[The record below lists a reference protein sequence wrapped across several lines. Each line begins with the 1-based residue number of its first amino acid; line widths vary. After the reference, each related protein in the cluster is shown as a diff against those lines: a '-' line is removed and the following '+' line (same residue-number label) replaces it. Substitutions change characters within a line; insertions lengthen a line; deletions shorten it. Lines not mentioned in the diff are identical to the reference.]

1 MMGSPSDMLSTARI
15 LFEEGRTEE
24 SLRLVEAAYE
34 ISQDPKILRKI
45 KRLEAVLA
53 DEKENHSSKT
63 QQPSNAAA
71 EARFLEEKARS
82 LFLGGNLSAAL
93 VKLEKAFSLCPTEK
107 LQRRIDRLKT
117 LLKQCAR
124 EDEAENRASESSAS
138 SDSGEDSRPND
149 NIQLHKLENT
159 VPHSAHLD
167 KLADKAMN
175 LSIHEDQPKLVSYI
189 ELSPG
194 FCLPK
199 MIYEKLYSYQREGV
213 VWLWNLHKNTCGGIL
228 ADDMGLGKTFQS
240 IAFLAG
246 YLNSED
252 SLRKRRTA
260 MVLAPVS
267 VINTWQAEFSKWA
280 PSLRVFTYYEA
291 SKSARLRG
299 LAGVQRCG
307 GILLTTYSTLAAG
320 VRDLAVNQNAAT
332 GTWRSKLTDDNLS
345 TDLHFHGETFT
356 WDYLVL
362 DEAHKIK
369 NPSTKAA
376 KAVRALSSKHRIL
389 LTGTAV
395 QNNLRELWSLYDF
408 THRGQL
414 LGSQKTFLLQY
425 EKPITRSRER
435 DATAAERLHGKL
447 MADSLYKMI
456 EPYFL
461 RRTKS
466 DVLTGTPTETVASS
480 TKEPLEQNQKGKLPR
495 KNEIVVWLYL
505 SPLQESIYRDF
516 LKLDH
521 VKELLFG
528 TTKRSPLV
536 ELTILKKLCDH
547 PRLLSTDQCANLGLD
562 VSRALP
568 ARNGTTEIRV
578 PSSERLLQESGK
590 LSFLVR
596 LLERFQVEAVEKGR
610 PAHRT
615 LVFSQSL
622 RLLDM
627 AELVILDMNKRDVR
641 QELPKHRVL
650 RLDGRLKKLSERV
663 DVLEQFERD
672 PSYTVMLL
680 TTQVGGVGLTILS
693 ADRVVI
699 LDPSWNPA
707 VDAQAVDRVYRIGQK
722 SNVVVYRLITCA
734 TVEEKIYRRQVFKDS
749 VIRQTT
755 GAQSDEVE
763 LYRYFTRQELRA
775 LFTLSEDIRFSA
787 TQHQLA
793 KLHGGH
799 KRNSDTDL
807 DEHLAF
813 ITGPTMEDLVFQIS
827 DHDALF
833 SCPDLEG
840 PPSDS
845 PNSVMARKFAE
856 RQLYLGEA
864 ALRGERINSLPGTG
878 GFVTASSLMESVV
891 SQHPRP
897 PPPPDLFIPSKA
909 DTKRPMF
916 NVPACNYYSQPR
928 LLDMTRG
935 LLSER
940 QSDPLPAVGTA
951 VAPQNRRSEDAHRI
965 VPAPAP
971 LSRNIPNSAE
981 PVVVLSKE
989 QTIQIDGSESPL
1001 RPGPASQHS
1010 SAVDDLKA
1018 APSRVSSNA
1027 LPETEEGSKP
1037 QSGTLDPRKKPPAP
1051 SLADDLVASFTE
1063 MSIVESG
1070 TPAKSGIPPIAGLN
1084 ISTTPSTPARLL
1096 AESAEPGR
1104 FAVPTT
1110 PLFSVKPTNRA
1121 TSTPF
1126 AIRPTTQCSDAEIID
1141 LDISQTV
1148 DDEQLQNSVQ
1158 MKSLRKS
1165 LAKSGLLILEEPP
1178 ESTPK
1183 SPVYPSTSL
1192 GMKVDLESEMSVD
1205 TSHKAP
1211 PSVDGEVHLVE
1222 DSCEVDAN
1230 GSTTSSQV
1238 SAPSYLR
1245 LSESVDMIEPSISE

>member
-1 MMGSPSDMLSTARI
+1 MGSPSTMLSTARI
-15 LFEEGRTEE
+15 LFEEGKTEE

-34 ISQDPKILRKI
+34 ISQDPKVLRKVQ
-45 KRLEAVLA
+45 RLKAILA
-53 DEKENHSSKT
+53 EEKENHSEAHR
-63 QQPSNAAA
+63 QSNAVA
-71 EARFLEEKARS
+71 EAQFFEEKARC

-93 VKLEKAFSLCPTEK
+93 VKLEKAFSLCPTDK

-117 LLKQCAR
+117 LLKQRAP
-124 EDEAENRASESSAS
+124 EDKAENQTSESSAS
-138 SDSGEDSRPND
+138 SESGEDVKPNK
-149 NIQLHKLENT
+149 NIQLHKSENAVT
-159 VPHSAHLD
+159 PHHSTHLD
-167 KLADKAMN
+167 KLADKTLN
-175 LSIHEDQPKLVSYI
+175 LSIHEDRSKFVSDI

-194 FCLPK
+194 FRLPK
-199 MIYEKLYSYQREGV
+199 TIFEKLYSYQRDGV
-213 VWLWNLHKNTCGGIL
+213 AWLWNLHKNTCGGIL
-228 ADDMGLGKTFQS
+228 ADDMGLGKTFQT

-267 VINTWQAEFSKWA
+267 VINTWQTEFSKWA

-291 SKSARLRG
+291 TKNARLRG

-307 GILLTTYSTLAAG
+307 GILLTTYTTLAAG
-320 VRDLAVNQNAAT
+320 VRDLAVNQNSAT
-332 GTWRSKLTDDNLS
+332 GSWRSKFTDNDLLTDLN
-345 TDLHFHGETFT
+345 FHGETFT

-376 KAVRALSSKHRIL
+376 KAVRALSSNHRIL

-414 LGSQKTFLLQY
+414 LGSQKTFLAQY

-461 RRTKS
+461 RRTKAEVLS
-466 DVLTGTPTETVASS
+466 DNLAETAVQSA
-480 TKEPLEQNQKGKLPR
+480 EDLLRRDQKGKLPR

-568 ARNGTTEIRV
+568 ARGGATEIRV
-578 PSSERLLQESGK
+578 PSSEQLLEESGK

-596 LLERFQVEAVEKGR
+596 LLEQFQVEAVESGR

-627 AELVILDMNKRDVR
+627 AELVILNINKRNGR
-641 QELPKHRVL
+641 QNLPKHRVL

-663 DVLEQFERD
+663 DVLEQFERN

-755 GAQSDEVE
+755 GARNADAHSDEVE

-775 LFTLSEDIRFSA
+775 LFTLSENIRFSA

-793 KLHGGH
+793 QLHGSH
-799 KRNSDTDL
+799 KRNSDADL

-813 ITGPTMEDLVFQIS
+813 ITSPKMDDLVFQIS

-833 SCPDLEG
+833 SCPDLEP

-856 RQLYLGEA
+856 RQLLLGEA
-864 ALRGERINSLPGTG
+864 ALRGEKVNPLPNTG
-878 GFVTASSLMESVV
+878 GFVTASSLLESVV
-891 SQHPRP
+891 SQHLRPP

-909 DTKRPMF
+909 DTKRAMF
-916 NVPACNYYSQPR
+916 NAPTCNYYSKPR
-928 LLDMTRG
+928 SLDLTRG
-935 LLSER
+935 LLPQR
-940 QSDPLPAVGTA
+940 QSDPLPGVDAA
-951 VAPQNRRSEDAHRI
+951 SLPQNRLSEEARRT
-965 VPAPAP
+965 VPQRP
-971 LSRNIPNSAE
+971 LLSHNDVPNSTE
-981 PVVVLSKE
+981 PVVIVSKE
-989 QTIQIDGSESPL
+989 QTIQLDSSEVPSQLEHPSQQSPAV
-1001 RPGPASQHS
+1001 GNS
-1010 SAVDDLKA
+1010 S
-1018 APSRVSSNA
+1018 
-1027 LPETEEGSKP
+1027 
-1037 QSGTLDPRKKPPAP
+1037 PAP
-1051 SLADDLVASFTE
+1051 DSAPPEAEERSTPRETALAPRERPLVTGLPDDLVASFTE
-1063 MSIVESG
+1063 MSVVESE
-1070 TPAKSGIPPIAGLN
+1070 TPAKSGTLPLAGLN
-1084 ISTTPSTPARLL
+1084 MSTASMTPVKLL
-1096 AESAEPGR
+1096 APGL
-1104 FAVPTT
+1104 FVIPTT
-1110 PLFSVKPTNRA
+1110 PLSCVRPSNRA
-1121 TSTPF
+1121 TSTPSHR
-1126 AIRPTTQCSDAEIID
+1126 RPTEQCTDEEIID

-1158 MKSLRKS
+1158 MMSLRQS
-1165 LAKSGLLILEEPP
+1165 LAKSGLLVLEEPI
-1178 ESTPK
+1178 ESTSK
-1183 SPVYPSTSL
+1183 PSTHSSASPDV
-1192 GMKVDLESEMSVD
+1192 KIESETDMSVD
-1205 TSHKAP
+1205 SSHKVP
-1211 PSVDGEVHLVE
+1211 PSMDEEVQLVE
-1222 DSCEVDAN
+1222 DSCEVYKD
-1230 GSTTSSQV
+1230 GSTTSPEV
-1238 SAPSYLR
+1238 SYSSHLR
-1245 LSESVDMIEPSISE
+1245 LSESVDMIEASISE

>member
-1 MMGSPSDMLSTARI
+1 
-15 LFEEGRTEE
+15 
-24 SLRLVEAAYE
+24 
-34 ISQDPKILRKI
+34 
-45 KRLEAVLA
+45 
-53 DEKENHSSKT
+53 
-63 QQPSNAAA
+63 
-71 EARFLEEKARS
+71 
-82 LFLGGNLSAAL
+82 
-93 VKLEKAFSLCPTEK
+93 
-107 LQRRIDRLKT
+107 
-117 LLKQCAR
+117 
-124 EDEAENRASESSAS
+124 
-138 SDSGEDSRPND
+138 
-149 NIQLHKLENT
+149 
-159 VPHSAHLD
+159 
-167 KLADKAMN
+167 
-175 LSIHEDQPKLVSYI
+175 
-189 ELSPG
+189 
-194 FCLPK
+194 

-755 GAQSDEVE
+755 GAQSDEAE

-864 ALRGERINSLPGTG
+864 ALRGERINSLSGTG

-891 SQHPRP
+891 PQHPRPP

-951 VAPQNRRSEDAHRI
+951 FAPHNRRSEDAHRI
-965 VPAPAP
+965 APAPAP
-971 LSRNIPNSAE
+971 LSRNIPNSTE

-989 QTIQIDGSESPL
+989 QTIQLDSSESPSE
-1001 RPGPASQHS
+1001 PGPASQYS
-1010 SAVDDLKA
+1010 PAVDDLKA
-1018 APSRVSSNA
+1018 ASSRVSGNA
-1027 LPETEEGSKP
+1027 LPKTEEGSMP
-1037 QSGTLDPRKKPPAP
+1037 QSGTPGPRKKPTAP
-1051 SLADDLVASFTE
+1051 SSADDLVASFTE
-1063 MSIVESG
+1063 MSIVESE

-1084 ISTTPSTPARLL
+1084 MSTTPSTPARLL

-1110 PLFSVKPTNRA
+1110 PLSSVKPTNRA

-1126 AIRPTTQCSDAEIID
+1126 AIRPNTQCSDAEIID

-1178 ESTPK
+1178 ESTSK

-1192 GMKVDLESEMSVD
+1192 GMKVELESEMSVD

-1222 DSCEVDAN
+1222 DSCEVDTN
-1230 GSTTSSQV
+1230 GSTSSQV
-1238 SAPSYLR
+1238 SAPSYIR